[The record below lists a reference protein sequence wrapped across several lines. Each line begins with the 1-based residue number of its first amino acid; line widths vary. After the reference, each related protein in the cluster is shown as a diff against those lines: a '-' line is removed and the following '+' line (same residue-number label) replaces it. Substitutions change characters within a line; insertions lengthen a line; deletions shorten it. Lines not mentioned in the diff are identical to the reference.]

1 MTTAMTIDDLLG
13 ILKDC
18 AGEGENLE
26 PAASLHDTT
35 FDEMG
40 YDSLAVIEAA
50 ARIEQDYGIAIP
62 DDDIADLRTPRALL
76 TAVNESIAEPA

>member
-18 AGEGENLE
+18 AGEGEDLA
-26 PAASLHDTT
+26 PAESLHDTT

-50 ARIEQDYGIAIP
+50 ARIEQDYGVAIP

-76 TAVNESIAEPA
+76 TVVNGSIAEPA